1 MARNLSL
8 STASVLV
15 NMLANSVRG
24 GEKINAIDMMANI
37 HLVKDEMADMGLSEQ
52 FWQAASLA
60 YTHRLPDRPRGTYR
74 ALVKSLASCPEF
86 TGWLAERSIHGRLV
100 DRDGI
105 ILMPMGAEG

>member
-8 STASVLV
+8 STASVLI

-24 GEKINAIDMMANI
+24 GEKINAIDMLANI
-37 HLVKDEMADMGLSEQ
+37 HLVKDEMAEMGLSAE
-52 FWQAASLA
+52 FWRAASLA

-74 ALVKSLASCPEF
+74 ALVKALATCPEF
-86 TGWLAERSIHGRLV
+86 TGWLAERSTHGRLV
-100 DRDGI
+100 DRNGI